1 MNVFFRMCGV
11 LLISCLLTA
20 CKTDLYTGLSQEE
33 ANQMSVVLLSQHIA
47 VDSAVSKD
55 GSIALTVDKSDFAVA
70 VELLRLHGYPQKKY
84 RSVEDLFPGDQLVT
98 SPGQEQSKI
107 IYLKEQSLE
116 RMLADMEGVVSARVV
131 IAQPEEKDDG
141 SPQESASVA
150 AYIKYAPSVAV
161 NNSVTQIKGLIH
173 ASVPALAFDKISVVL
188 QPTHYL
194 TATALPAPALTFN
207 GFIREYGFWLALGV
221 LGLGWSG
228 FGLYVLFERFR
239 RSKESKAEGVS

>member
-11 LLISCLLTA
+11 LLVSLLLTA
-20 CKTDLYTGLSQEE
+20 CKTDLYSGLSQEE
-33 ANQMSVVLLSQHIA
+33 ANQMSVVLLSQHIT
-47 VDSAVSKD
+47 VDSTASKD
-55 GSIALTVDKSDFAVA
+55 GTIALSVDKSDFAAA
-70 VELLRLHGYPQKKY
+70 VELLHLHGYPQKKY

-141 SPQESASVA
+141 TPQDSASVA
-150 AYIKYAPSVAV
+150 AYIKYAPSEAV

-173 ASVPALAFDKISVVL
+173 ASVPDLAFDKISVVL

-194 TATALPAPALTFN
+194 TATMLPAPTLAARDIL
-207 GFIREYGFWLALGV
+207 REYGFWIVVGV
-221 LGLGWSG
+221 LVFGWAG
-228 FGLYVLFERFR
+228 FGAYVVCGRLR
-239 RSKESKAEGVS
+239 RRKETTTEVSS

>member
-11 LLISCLLTA
+11 LVISFLLTA
-20 CKTDLYTGLSQEE
+20 CKTDLYTGLSQED
-33 ANQMSVVLLSQHIA
+33 ANQMSVILLSQHIS
-47 VDSAVSKD
+47 VDRAVSKD

-70 VELLRLHGYPQKKY
+70 VELLRLHGYPQKTY

-141 SPQESASVA
+141 NPQESASVA
-150 AYIKYAPSVAV
+150 AYIKYAPSVAM
-161 NNSVTQIKGLIH
+161 NNSVSQIKGLIH
-173 ASVPALAFDKISVVL
+173 ASVPTQAFDKISVVL
-188 QPTHYL
+188 QATNYL
-194 TATALPAPALTFN
+194 TAATLPAPALTVD
-207 GFIREYGFWLALGV
+207 GIIREYGFSFVLGV

-228 FGLYVLFERFR
+228 FGLFVLLDRFR
-239 RSKESKAEGVS
+239 RRKESKAEGMP